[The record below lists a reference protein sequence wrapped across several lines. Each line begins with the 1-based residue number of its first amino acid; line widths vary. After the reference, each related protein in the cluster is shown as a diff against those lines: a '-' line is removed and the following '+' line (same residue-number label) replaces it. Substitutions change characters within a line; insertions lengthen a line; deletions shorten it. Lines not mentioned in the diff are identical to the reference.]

1 MVYQLAEQDPDIL
14 DKFTVSTES
23 KVGVLTLTR
32 PLDFEEKRLYQVEI
46 NLTIIRRS
54 DSCPRLLSRLRIV
67 RVKEK

>member
-14 DKFTVSTES
+14 DKFTVSTERE
-23 KVGVLTLTR
+23 VGVLTLTR

-54 DSCPRLLSRLRIV
+54 DSCLRLLLRLRIV

>member
-14 DKFTVSTES
+14 DKFTVSTERE
-23 KVGVLTLTR
+23 VGGLTLTR

-46 NLTIIRRS
+46 NLTIIRS